1 MTPAWTVYPCSPR
14 DAMANWPTGMAVVTT
29 ADGDGWWWGFTASA
43 VSQVSERPPMVSV
56 SLDRDAH
63 CRPVFTSA
71 DAYAVHVLRT
81 GQEELADRFS
91 GAPNDFDDLPVT
103 CGFDGVPL
111 LADVAVRLECRPVQS
126 LPAGDHVLLLG
137 EVVRARTGPHDPLV
151 HVGQSFRGLTRLP
164 VLPHTG

>member
-1 MTPAWTVYPCSPR
+1 VSPGSTVYPCSVR
-14 DAMANWPTGMAVVTT
+14 DAMANWPTGMAVITT

-56 SLDRDAH
+56 SLGRDAH

-71 DAYAVHVLRT
+71 DAYAVHVLRN

-91 GAPNDFDDLPVT
+91 GAPNDFDELPVT
-103 CGFDGVPL
+103 SGYEGVPL
-111 LADVAVRLECRPVQS
+111 LDDVAVRLECRPVQS
-126 LPAGDHVLLLG
+126 LPAGDHLLLLG

-151 HVGQSFRGLTRLP
+151 HVGQSFRRLTRPLS
-164 VLPHTG
+164 LPHAG

>member
-81 GQEELADRFS
+81 GQEGLAGRFS
-91 GAPNDFDDLPVT
+91 GAPNDFDELPVT
-103 CGFDGVPL
+103 SGLEGVPL
-111 LADVAVRLECRPVQS
+111 LDDVAVRLECRPVQS

-151 HVGQSFRGLTRLP
+151 HVGQSFRSLTRLP
-164 VLPHTG
+164 SLPHAS